1 MEKTIRLDD
10 IDGGAHDVK
19 TVVIALDSTTWA
31 IDLSADNR
39 ARLDAALAPFLAHAR
54 RVKNTR
60 NRRATT
66 DAARRNKDIRAWAA
80 AHGIDVSPHGKIPA
94 SIAAQ
99 YDVARARTMPPKN

>member
-19 TVVIALDSTTWA
+19 TVVIAIDSTTWA

-39 ARLDAALAPFLAHAR
+39 TRLDAALAPFLAHAR
-54 RVKNTR
+54 RVKSTR

-66 DAARRNKDIRAWAA
+66 GAARRNKDIRAWAA

-99 YDVARARTMPPKN
+99 YDAERKRTTPPKD

>member
-39 ARLDAALAPFLAHAR
+39 ARLDAA
-54 RVKNTR
+54 
-60 NRRATT
+60 
-66 DAARRNKDIRAWAA
+66 
-80 AHGIDVSPHGKIPA
+80 
-94 SIAAQ
+94 
-99 YDVARARTMPPKN
+99 RARTMPPKN